1 MPGIGDIIALTLM
14 LEIQDF
20 ERFDCVQQFA
30 SYARLVQVKKNRQAN
45 KLGRAVYHI
54 RRRQDAFD
62 EAYFW
67 KRLNIQF

>member
-30 SYARLVQVKKNRQAN
+30 SYVRLVRGQKESAGKQAGASCVSHTE
-45 KLGRAVYHI
+45 KTGCI
-54 RRRQDAFD
+54 
-62 EAYFW
+62 
-67 KRLNIQF
+67 